1 MCVVAKL
8 HVGSCTAGRLDS
20 PARIFGDF
28 SGPTVWYLDF
38 THNLYMYLYYLL
50 HLTYLNYFPCSYCPH
65 VLTPLILLRYT
76 GYSLAILA

>member
-50 HLTYLNYFPCSYCPH
+50 QLTYLN
-65 VLTPLILLRYT
+65 
-76 GYSLAILA
+76 